1 MFKRICL
8 KVNAENPQLPLMPS
22 EPFEG
27 SAATFEISGVPRA
40 FARRRIT
47 GVSVNITNVDGQTA
61 ALACVFEGGVW
72 SCTVPSAAIGASGFV
87 GNGVIIAASGTD
99 ETGAAVPCWILGA
112 GDLKV
117 RRQDGTIEPGATLQ
131 TLHWF
136 DERPESPKAGDV
148 APSPDDQSVLELF
161 DGKAWRG
168 FGGGVKIAF
177 DDEPTEGSKN
187 AARSGGIWSWVK
199 RLLAGKLDKS
209 GGTITGGL
217 TFEGDHFG
225 IKFNDNHQSISFSN
239 GNNIGQYGLLIQGK
253 AINYPS
259 ASGTFALTSDIPA
272 PVAVIDPAVSTTTGK
287 AADAL
292 KVKQALD
299 AKQSDLGASVDEN
312 MYASFPSGIRANSDV
327 LAMWY
332 EVIDANAHGELSAY
346 TESDDDPNRE
356 HMHIRTFADS
366 DRSLPSGDIVV
377 PRKNG
382 VMALTSDIPN
392 VRYPF
397 GAPITASAILA
408 DRTRNRVNALSTLTD
423 AIDLSFPAAVEG
435 MGCDFLVRVH
445 RETGGVAINF
455 TVPTGAVVF
464 GDGFA
469 SAIGE
474 GEDWLYAITEIAAN
488 EWYVRAIKLEVAE

>member
-47 GVSVNITNVDGQTA
+47 GVTVNITNVDEKTA
-61 ALACVFEGGVW
+61 AVACVFEGGVW

-168 FGGGVKIAF
+168 FGGGVKIDF
-177 DDEPTEGSKN
+177 DDEPTEGSQN

-199 RLLAGKLDKS
+199 RLLTGKLDKS
-209 GGTITGGL
+209 GGTLTGGL
-217 TFEGDHFG
+217 TFEGEHFG

-239 GNNIGQYGLLIQGK
+239 GNNIGQHGLLIQGK

-259 ASGTFALTSDIPA
+259 ASGAL
-272 PVAVIDPAVSTTTGK
+272 
-287 AADAL
+287 
-292 KVKQALD
+292 
-299 AKQSDLGASVDEN
+299 
-312 MYASFPSGIRANSDV
+312 
-327 LAMWY
+327 
-332 EVIDANAHGELSAY
+332 
-346 TESDDDPNRE
+346 
-356 HMHIRTFADS
+356 
-366 DRSLPSGDIVV
+366 
-377 PRKNG
+377 
-382 VMALTSDIPN
+382 ALTSDIPN
-392 VRYPF
+392 VRYPL
-397 GAPITASAILA
+397 GAPITASARLA
-408 DRTRNRVNALSTLTD
+408 DRTMNRVNALSTLTD

-435 MGCDFLVRVH
+435 MCRDFLVRVH

-455 TVPTGAVVF
+455 TVPTGAAVF

-474 GEDWLYAITEIAAN
+474 GEDWLYAITETAAN
-488 EWYVRAIKLEVAE
+488 EWYVRAIKLEVVE

>member
-27 SAATFEISGVPRA
+27 SAATFEISDVPRA

-47 GVSVNITNVDGQTA
+47 GVTVNVTNVDGQTA
-61 ALACVFEGGVW
+61 AVACVIEGGVW

-117 RRQDGTIEPGATLQ
+117 RRQDGTIEPGATRQ

-148 APSPDDQSVLELF
+148 APNPNAQDVLELF
-161 DGKAWRG
+161 DGETWRG
-168 FGGGVKIAF
+168 FGGGASIDF
-177 DDEPTEGSKN
+177 DDEPTEGSQN
-187 AARSGGIWSWVK
+187 AARSGGIWSWVL
-199 RLLAGKLDKS
+199 RLLTGKLDKS
-209 GGTITGGL
+209 GGTLTGGL
-217 TFEGDHFG
+217 TFDGEQFG
-225 IKFNDNHQSISFSN
+225 IKFNNAYQSIKFNNGIDFSQRGILIN
-239 GNNIGQYGLLIQGK
+239 GRPVY
-253 AINYPS
+253 YPS
-259 ASGTFALTSDIPA
+259 GSGTL
-272 PVAVIDPAVSTTTGK
+272 
-287 AADAL
+287 
-292 KVKQALD
+292 
-299 AKQSDLGASVDEN
+299 
-312 MYASFPSGIRANSDV
+312 
-327 LAMWY
+327 
-332 EVIDANAHGELSAY
+332 
-346 TESDDDPNRE
+346 
-356 HMHIRTFADS
+356 
-366 DRSLPSGDIVV
+366 
-377 PRKNG
+377 
-382 VMALTSDIPN
+382 ALTSDIPN
-392 VRYPF
+392 VRYPL
-397 GAPITASAILA
+397 GAPITASARLA
-408 DRTRNRVNALSTLTD
+408 DRTMNRVNALSTLTD

-435 MGCDFLVRVH
+435 LCRDFLVRVH

-455 TVPTGAVVF
+455 TVPTGAAVF

-474 GEDWLYAITEIAAN
+474 GEDWLYAITETAAN